1 MAENKPQSFAEV
13 LDRLGEFLK
22 GLSFQQRFLLAGG
35 VVLVGA
41 TLWVFVVL
49 LGQPKYVT
57 LYSGLRPEDAQA
69 LGAHLAAKNIPH
81 QISPDGASLLVPE
94 DKLDAARLETAAAGL
109 PRSARLGFELF
120 DTPNWAGSDFTEK
133 VNYQRALEGELERTL
148 ATLSEVEAVRVHLV
162 MPQESLFTEQEHE
175 AKAAVIIKTRGGRL
189 SDQAQ
194 QAIPQLVASA
204 VDRLRPEN
212 VTVVDADSNMP
223 LVHGRDGAGG
233 RAFAPDEDLAKTLV
247 HTLEPVVGVD
257 HVRASVH
264 VEYDLGTS
272 EDTQEVYDPKTPTAL
287 TQEHSEETSTGGAPA
302 GVPGTASNVP
312 AVTVPATT
320 APATPPP
327 PAPATTA
334 NKAATPPPAAAP
346 AAASSGFAAGAEQS
360 TSKSDSTTY
369 AISKSLHRSVEPA
382 GRVRRIAA
390 AVLVDDAVE
399 ITQQA
404 GKPVTT
410 RRKRTVEEMKEIE
423 QLASAAIGVDAQR
436 GDVLAVENLSFQEL
450 PLETPVPPTKPEH
463 WRRML
468 EPWAWMMR
476 YVALGALFLVV
487 YALILRPVKK
497 LAMTTLRELPGKAG
511 RPNPLA
517 AATAGV
523 PGTGVSAS
531 GVPGALEA
539 ALPPLAE
546 VAPPSDG
553 QRANQLK
560 KMLTDKVKAEP
571 AAASRVVES
580 WVRET
585 KVT

>member
-1 MAENKPQSFAEV
+1 MAENKPQSFADV
-13 LDRLGEFLK
+13 LDRLGEFFK

-57 LYSGLRPEDAQA
+57 LYSGLRPEDAQG
-69 LGAHLAAKNIPH
+69 LGARLAAKNIPH
-81 QISPDGASLLVPE
+81 QISPDGSSLLVPE
-94 DKLDAARLETAAAGL
+94 DKLDASRLETAAAGL
-109 PRSARLGFELF
+109 PRSARMGLELF

-162 MPQESLFTEQEHE
+162 LPQESLFTEQEHE

-223 LVHGRDGAGG
+223 LLHGRDGAGG

-312 AVTVPATT
+312 ATT
-320 APATPPP
+320 APPPPP
-327 PAPATTA
+327 PAPATAATTT
-334 NKAATPPPAAAP
+334 KAATPTPAAAP
-346 AAASSGFAAGAEQS
+346 AVAASGFGAGAEQS
-360 TSKSDSTTY
+360 MSKSDSTTY
-369 AISKSLHRSVEPA
+369 AISKSLHRSMEPA

-450 PLETPVPPTKPEH
+450 PLETPAPPAKSEH

-468 EPWAWMMR
+468 EPWSWMLR
-476 YVALGALFLVV
+476 YLALGMLFLVV

-497 LAMTTLRELPGKAG
+497 LAMTAFRELPGKVG
-511 RPNPLA
+511 QPNPLA
-517 AATAGV
+517 PA
-523 PGTGVSAS
+523 SA
-531 GVPGALEA
+531 VPGALEA
-539 ALPPLAE
+539 AVPPLAE
-546 VAPPSDG
+546 MTPPSDG
-553 QRANQLK
+553 QRAKELK